1 MSNRIINLVLENGK
15 KHMLDLYEETTI
27 VLPDHINGMAVTG
40 LANHALSH
48 DAILE
53 SIHLPKSISV
63 IGANAFEGCFRLSEI
78 RCPGVKSI
86 EDYAF
91 ADCLGL
97 VTINL
102 PGSLVKLGK
111 GVFKNSA
118 LNTVKLPSK
127 IKVIPESAFENCN
140 RLQTVS
146 LPKGLKSI
154 KSFAFKE
161 CKSLRSAF
169 LPSQLKKVYPQA
181 FYGSGLETLVL
192 PNTVKYLDGSVWG
205 SCRSLR
211 TLQLPEGMGHLNQDQ
226 KLSNYRAIR
235 IPEHIDDLSKYDF
248 ASNPYL
254 KIVELPSKITAV
266 SLNTF
271 RSRELEKLVFGSK
284 VTHFEKIV
292 LSVLFVKDFVVY
304 EDIDVLRKS
313 YDMKGMRLKVYYR
326 DIRNMVASN
335 RHLELS
341 VISIYGNVQRLI
353 NQHRDALLKLA
364 DESNAMQSKIVLM
377 DVVSRNLETEFD
389 L

>member
-1 MSNRIINLVLENGK
+1 M
-15 KHMLDLYEETTI
+15 
-27 VLPDHINGMAVTG
+27 
-40 LANHALSH
+40 
-48 DAILE
+48 
-53 SIHLPKSISV
+53 
-63 IGANAFEGCFRLSEI
+63 
-78 RCPGVKSI
+78 
-86 EDYAF
+86 
-91 ADCLGL
+91 
-97 VTINL
+97 
-102 PGSLVKLGK
+102 
-111 GVFKNSA
+111 
-118 LNTVKLPSK
+118 
-127 IKVIPESAFENCN
+127 IPESAFENCN